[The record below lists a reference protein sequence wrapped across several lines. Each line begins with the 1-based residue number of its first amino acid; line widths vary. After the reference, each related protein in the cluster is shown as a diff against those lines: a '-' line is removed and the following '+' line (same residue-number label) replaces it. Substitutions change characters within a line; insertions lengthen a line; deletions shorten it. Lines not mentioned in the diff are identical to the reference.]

1 MAAPAG
7 GAVGR
12 YGTDKAGYGEM
23 LKAGRNFDERIWAVE
38 GCNGIGKHFAHR
50 LVHDGDSHP
59 QVIGGR
65 QHRVRPTPPG
75 KELQIDIQQRHPE
88 PDNRLAGWAA
98 RTDQTRI
105 QHRHLRNL
113 LLDTQPATT
122 AGQNVHQDHVHNKQ

>member
-38 GCNGIGKHFAHR
+38 GCNGIGKHIAHR

-65 QHRVRPTPPG
+65 QHRVRPAPPRQ
-75 KELQIDIQQRHPE
+75 ELQIVIQQQHPE
-88 PDNRLAGWAA
+88 PQNWLTRRATG
-98 RTDQTRI
+98 TGQTGI
-105 QHRHLRNL
+105 QRRHLRNL
-113 LLDTQPATT
+113 LLDT
-122 AGQNVHQDHVHNKQ
+122 